1 MARSRRAATSVEP
14 AARVSVFVSHP
25 FSPPYW
31 SGSPPRLPANDPFD
45 GTSDDLPVFDE
56 LEGMDDLS
64 PEAPAVGGREGL
76 PPDFR
81 MRADS
86 HYVEHITRETTV
98 PPIRHVHVSEIDGP
112 KPEDGGDLQPLIES
126 IGEFGVLQPLLV
138 RRDRGRFA
146 LIAGTRRLAA
156 ALAVG
161 LTTVPCL
168 VHDVDDETA
177 RALADADNLRGR
189 QPDSARDEL
198 SRHDQLL
205 VASAKQFAES
215 ANTMAT
221 CLGLIDDRG
230 RPLREQVAATLMRTE
245 ARRAAWL
252 ARAFAVLNRTVSMAP
267 RPLVAT
273 ALLETVAEAVRS
285 DPRLSGT
292 SLVTTS
298 PNGTAP
304 TAADSGLLTVGM
316 SGLLLGLVLAL
327 RVQGVAAPVIEMRVR
342 ASGGLLWLDLVER
355 QLSVGRDALAGA
367 AGTDPW
373 PWPGGPEAVLGIAIA
388 QRVAALHDGR
398 LEAVPI
404 EPRGCR
410 LSFGLPQSR

>member
-1 MARSRRAATSVEP
+1 
-14 AARVSVFVSHP
+14 VSHP
-25 FSPPYW
+25 FSPPYS
-31 SGSPPRLPANDPFD
+31 SGFPPRLRASDPFD
-45 GTSDDLPVFDE
+45 GASDDLPAIDE
-56 LEGMDDLS
+56 FEGADDLE

-112 KPEDGGDLQPLIES
+112 RPEAGDDLQPLIES
-126 IGEFGVLQPLLV
+126 IAEFGVLQPLLV
-138 RRDRGRFA
+138 RRDHGRFA
-146 LIAGTRRLAA
+146 LVAGARRLAA

-161 LTTVPCL
+161 LSTVPCL

-177 RALADADNLRGR
+177 RALAAADNLRGSRPDAARGKPSR
-189 QPDSARDEL
+189 QDR
-198 SRHDQLL
+198 LL
-205 VASAKQFAES
+205 VAGARQFAES

-221 CLGLIDDRG
+221 CLGLIDDSG
-230 RPLREQVAATLMRTE
+230 RPLREQVAASLMRTE

-252 ARAFAVLNRTVSMAP
+252 ARSFAVLSRTVSMNP
-267 RPLVAT
+267 KPLAAT
-273 ALLETVAEAVRS
+273 TLLETAADAVRS

-292 SLVTTS
+292 SLVSTS

-304 TAADSGLLTVGM
+304 ASADSGLVTIGV

-327 RVQGVAAPVIEMRVR
+327 RAQGVTAPVIETRLR
-342 ASGGLLWLDLVER
+342 TAGGLLWLDLVER
-355 QLSVGRDALAGA
+355 QLSIGLDALAGV
-367 AGTDPW
+367 AGNDPW
-373 PWPGGPEAVLGIAIA
+373 SWPGGPEAVLGIATA
-388 QRVAALHDGR
+388 QRVVTLHDGR
-398 LEAVPI
+398 LEATSI

-410 LSFGLPQSR
+410 LSLGLPQSR